1 MDLSGTNDLC
11 KGDGEIVNRYRI
23 SADIGGTFTDVVA
36 IDKDT
41 GRVFVGKASTT
52 PTDLTEG
59 VFAGLSLV
67 VDQPES
73 SDFLVHGT
81 TQGLNAFLERRGER
95 VLLLATQGA
104 GDVYYIA
111 RGDRTDLY
119 KLHYR
124 KPEPLVHRRDIVEIP
139 ERLTSQGKIRI
150 PLAEEAVRYAAKRVR
165 DEGFGAIAVAFL
177 FSYVNPVHELRT
189 AEILREELGEDFPI
203 TLSYQVANEWREYER
218 TSSAVIDAYIA
229 PTVRHYLNRLKSELN
244 RRNVSSP
251 LHIMQSNG
259 GIITAD
265 IAKNSSLQTLLSG
278 PVGGTMGGV
287 SLSREMGIPNLIC
300 IDMGG
305 TSFDV
310 SLVMD
315 QKPDI
320 ETETHLEGFPLL
332 LPVVKIHTVGAGGG
346 SVAYE
351 EAGGLRVGPRSAGA
365 QPGPACYNRGGKE
378 PTVTDANL
386 LLGRIDPDWFAGGT
400 LELDANLAAVAMDRL
415 GKTLGLDAMALAEGI
430 GRIVNTKM
438 AQAIRAITVEKGI
451 EPRDYSLLAY
461 GGAGPMHACFLAEE
475 LGISQVIVPQ
485 NPGAFSA
492 WGMLQTDLRQDFAT
506 AFYIPLDRADGTILA
521 HQLGAM
527 ALDGAEALHLQ
538 GVPSEKIRHV
548 YATDMR
554 YRGQEYTLT
563 IPISSLEE
571 LARPDF
577 KEILS
582 ARFHEAHFIRFGHN
596 NPGAPAELVALRVA
610 AIGEVDRAPS
620 PPEFEPATVPQ
631 AEYRDMTFNG
641 KTLSGRVIRRSHL
654 SADTCLEGPALVLED
669 TATTVVPPGWHLRL
683 GLLGSMDINRVE

>member
-1 MDLSGTNDLC
+1 M
-11 KGDGEIVNRYRI
+11 NRYRV

-36 IDKDT
+36 IDKET
-41 GRVFVGKASTT
+41 GRVTVGKASTT
-52 PTDLTEG
+52 PRDLTEG
-59 VFAGLSLV
+59 IFAGLSRV
-67 VDQPES
+67 VQDSETI
-73 SDFLVHGT
+73 DFLVHGT
-81 TQGLNAFLERRGER
+81 TQGLNAFLERRGET
-95 VLLLATQGA
+95 VLLLASQGV

-111 RGDRTDLY
+111 RGDRRDLY
-119 KLHYR
+119 ELHYR
-124 KPEPLVHRRDIVEIP
+124 KPEPLVRRRNIVEIA
-139 ERLTSQGKIRI
+139 ERLNSEGGVRT
-150 PLAEEAVRYAAKRVR
+150 PLDEEAVRRAAQRVR
-165 DEGFGAIAVAFL
+165 DDGFGAVAVAFL
-177 FSYVNPVHELRT
+177 FSYVNPAHELRA
-189 AEILREELGEDFPI
+189 AELLREELGEDFPI
-203 TLSYQVANEWREYER
+203 TLSHQVANEWREYER

-229 PTVRHYLNRLKSELN
+229 PTVRRYLNRLKSELN
-244 RRNVSSP
+244 RQKVSAL

-265 IAKNSSLQTLLSG
+265 VAENSSLQTLLSG

-287 SLSREMGIPNLIC
+287 SLAKEMGVRNLIC

-320 ETETHLEGFPLL
+320 ETETYLEGFPIL

-365 QPGPACYNRGGKE
+365 EPGPACYARGGTE

-400 LELDANLAAVAMDRL
+400 LSLNQDLAAQAMEGL
-415 GKTLGLDAMALAEGI
+415 GQKLGLDVMQLAEGI

-451 EPRDYSLLAY
+451 EPRDYSLLTY

-492 WGMLQTDLRQDFAT
+492 WGMLQADMRQDFAK
-506 AFYIPLDRADGTILA
+506 AYYAPLDRANPSELA
-521 HQLGAM
+521 NELRSMASEGGA
-527 ALDGAEALHLQ
+527 AVADQ
-538 GVPSEKIRHV
+538 GVAPEKIAHLF
-548 YATDMR
+548 ATDMR

-563 IPISSLEE
+563 IAISSIDE
-571 LARPDF
+571 LTRVDF
-577 KEILS
+577 KEIL
-582 ARFHEAHFIRFGHN
+582 ANRFHQAHLARFGHN
-596 NPGAPAELVALRVA
+596 NPGAPTELVALRVA
-610 AIGEVDRAPS
+610 AIGEVERAPK
-620 PPEFEPATVPQ
+620 PPQPESSGKAE
-631 AEYRDMTFNG
+631 AEYRNMTFDG
-641 KTLSGRVIRRSHL
+641 KTMQGRVIRRSYL
-654 SADTCLEGPALVLED
+654 RSNMRLQGPALVLED
-669 TATTVVPPGWHLRL
+669 TATTVVPPGWELRL
-683 GLLGSMDINRVE
+683 DRLGSMDITRI

>member
-1 MDLSGTNDLC
+1 M
-11 KGDGEIVNRYRI
+11 NRYRV

-36 IDKDT
+36 IDKET
-41 GRVFVGKASTT
+41 GRVTVGKASTT
-52 PTDLTEG
+52 PRDLTEG
-59 VFAGLSLV
+59 IFAGLSRV
-67 VDQPES
+67 VQDSETI
-73 SDFLVHGT
+73 DFLVHGT
-81 TQGLNAFLERRGER
+81 TQGLNAFLERRGET
-95 VLLLATQGA
+95 VLLLASQGV

-111 RGDRTDLY
+111 RGDRRDLY
-119 KLHYR
+119 ELHYR
-124 KPEPLVHRRDIVEIP
+124 KPEPLVRRRNIVEIA
-139 ERLTSQGKIRI
+139 ERLNSEGGVRT
-150 PLAEEAVRYAAKRVR
+150 PLDEEAVRRAAQRVR
-165 DEGFGAIAVAFL
+165 DDGFGAVAVAFL
-177 FSYVNPVHELRT
+177 FSYVNPAHELRA
-189 AEILREELGEDFPI
+189 AELLRDELGEDFPI
-203 TLSYQVANEWREYER
+203 TLSHQVANEWREYER

-229 PTVRHYLNRLKSELN
+229 PTVRRYLNRLKSELN
-244 RRNVSSP
+244 RQKVSAL

-265 IAKNSSLQTLLSG
+265 VAENSSLQTLLSG

-287 SLSREMGIPNLIC
+287 SLAKEMGVRNLIC

-320 ETETHLEGFPLL
+320 ETETYLEGFPIL

-365 QPGPACYNRGGKE
+365 EPGPACYARGGIE

-400 LELDANLAAVAMDRL
+400 LSLDQDLAAQAMEGL
-415 GKTLGLDAMALAEGI
+415 GQKLGLDVMQLAEGI

-451 EPRDYSLLAY
+451 EPRDYSLLTY

-492 WGMLQTDLRQDFAT
+492 WGMLQADMRQDFAK
-506 AFYIPLDRADGTILA
+506 AYYAPLDRANPSELA
-521 HQLGAM
+521 NELRSMASEGGA
-527 ALDGAEALHLQ
+527 AVANQ
-538 GVPSEKIRHV
+538 GVAPEKIAHL
-548 YATDMR
+548 YGTDMR

-563 IPISSLEE
+563 IAISSLDE
-571 LARPDF
+571 LTRVDF
-577 KEILS
+577 KEIL
-582 ARFHEAHFIRFGHN
+582 ANRFHQAHLARFGHN
-596 NPGAPAELVALRVA
+596 NPGAPTELVALRVA
-610 AIGEVDRAPS
+610 AIGEVERAPK
-620 PPEFEPATVPQ
+620 PPEPESSGKAE
-631 AEYRDMTFNG
+631 AEYRNMTFDG
-641 KTLSGRVIRRSHL
+641 KTMQGRVIRRSYL
-654 SADTCLEGPALVLED
+654 RSNMRLQGPALVLED
-669 TATTVVPPGWHLRL
+669 TATTVVPPGWELRL
-683 GLLGSMDINRVE
+683 DRLGSMDITRI

>member
-1 MDLSGTNDLC
+1 M
-11 KGDGEIVNRYRI
+11 NRYRV

-36 IDKDT
+36 IDKET
-41 GRVFVGKASTT
+41 GRVTVGKASTT
-52 PTDLTEG
+52 PRDLTEG
-59 VFAGLSLV
+59 IFAGLSRV
-67 VDQPES
+67 VQDSETI
-73 SDFLVHGT
+73 DFLVHGT
-81 TQGLNAFLERRGER
+81 TQGLNAFLERRGET
-95 VLLLATQGA
+95 VLLLASQGV

-111 RGDRTDLY
+111 RGDRRDLY
-119 KLHYR
+119 ELHYR
-124 KPEPLVHRRDIVEIP
+124 KPEPLVRRRNIVEIA
-139 ERLTSQGKIRI
+139 ERLNSEGGVRT
-150 PLAEEAVRYAAKRVR
+150 PLDEEAVRRAAQRVR
-165 DEGFGAIAVAFL
+165 DDGFGAVAVAFL
-177 FSYVNPVHELRT
+177 FSYVNPAHELRA
-189 AEILREELGEDFPI
+189 AELLRDELGEDFPI
-203 TLSYQVANEWREYER
+203 TLSHQVANEWREYER

-229 PTVRHYLNRLKSELN
+229 PTVRRYLNRLKSELN
-244 RRNVSSP
+244 RQKVSAL

-265 IAKNSSLQTLLSG
+265 VAENSSLQTLLSG

-287 SLSREMGIPNLIC
+287 SLAKEMGVRNLIC

-320 ETETHLEGFPLL
+320 ETETYLEGFPIL

-365 QPGPACYNRGGKE
+365 EPGPACYARGGTE

-400 LELDANLAAVAMDRL
+400 LSLDQDLAAQAMEGL
-415 GKTLGLDAMALAEGI
+415 GQKLGLDVMQLAEGI

-451 EPRDYSLLAY
+451 EPRDYSLLTY

-492 WGMLQTDLRQDFAT
+492 WGMLQADMRQDFAK
-506 AFYIPLDRADGTILA
+506 AYYAPLDRANPSELA
-521 HQLGAM
+521 NELRSMASEGGA
-527 ALDGAEALHLQ
+527 AVANQ
-538 GVPSEKIRHV
+538 GVAPEKIAHL
-548 YATDMR
+548 YGTDMR

-563 IPISSLEE
+563 IAISSLDE
-571 LARPDF
+571 LTRVDF
-577 KEILS
+577 KEIL
-582 ARFHEAHFIRFGHN
+582 ANRFHQAHLARFGHN
-596 NPGAPAELVALRVA
+596 NPGAPTELVALRVA
-610 AIGEVDRAPS
+610 AIGEVERAPK
-620 PPEFEPATVPQ
+620 PPEPESSGKAE
-631 AEYRDMTFNG
+631 AEYRNMTFDG
-641 KTLSGRVIRRSHL
+641 KTMQGRVIRRSYL
-654 SADTCLEGPALVLED
+654 RSNMRLQGPALVLED
-669 TATTVVPPGWHLRL
+669 TATTVVPPGWELRL
-683 GLLGSMDINRVE
+683 DRLGSMDITRI

>member
-1 MDLSGTNDLC
+1 M
-11 KGDGEIVNRYRI
+11 NRYRV

-36 IDKDT
+36 IDRAT
-41 GRVFVGKASTT
+41 GEVTVGKASTT
-52 PTDLTEG
+52 PHDLTEG
-59 VFAGLSLV
+59 MLAGLSRV
-67 VDQPES
+67 VRQSES
-73 SDFLVHGT
+73 IEFLVHGT
-81 TQGLNAFLERRGER
+81 TQGLNAFLERRGEK
-95 VLLLATQGA
+95 VLLLATEGT

-111 RGDRTDLY
+111 RGDRTNLY
-119 KLHYR
+119 ALHYR
-124 KPEPLVHRRDIVEIP
+124 KPQPLVPRRDIVEIP
-139 ERLTSQGKIRI
+139 GRLTSEGRERS
-150 PLAEEAVRYAAKRVR
+150 PLAIAAVRDAARRVR
-165 DEGFGAIAVAFL
+165 EEGFGAVAVAFL
-177 FSYVNPVHELRT
+177 FSYVNPSHELVA
-189 AEILREELGEDFPI
+189 AEVLHEELGADFPV
-203 TLSYQVANEWREYER
+203 TLSHYVANEWREYER

-229 PTVRHYLNRLKSELN
+229 PTVHRYLHRLKSELHQKQ
-244 RRNVSSP
+244 VTAP

-265 IAKNSSLQTLLSG
+265 VAKNSSLQTLLSG

-287 SLSREMGIPNLIC
+287 SLAREMGVRNLIC

-315 QKPDI
+315 QRPDI
-320 ETETHLEGFPLL
+320 ETETYLEGFPIL

-365 QPGPACYNRGGKE
+365 EPGPACYQRGGTE

-400 LELDANLAAVAMDRL
+400 LTLDRNLAAEAMTQL
-415 GKTLGLDAMALAEGI
+415 GETLGIDTMELAEGI

-492 WGMLQTDLRQDFAT
+492 WGMLQTDLRQDFAK
-506 AFYIPLDRADGTILA
+506 AFYAPLDRAIESEIADILGSMSSEGTA
-521 HQLGAM
+521 
-527 ALDGAEALHLQ
+527 ALQQQ
-538 GVPSEKIRHV
+538 GVPVERIMHT

-563 IPISSLEE
+563 ISIENLEE
-571 LARPDF
+571 LRQAGF
-577 KEILS
+577 KDVL
-582 ARFHEAHFIRFGHN
+582 ANRFHEAHLARFGHN
-596 NPGAPAELVALRVA
+596 NPGAPTELVTLRVA
-610 AIGEVDRAPS
+610 AIGAVDRTPRKA
-620 PPEFEPATVPQ
+620 EPRRLTDSRLDFR
-631 AEYRDMTFNG
+631 EMTFNG
-641 KTLSGRVIRRSHL
+641 QSVRGRVIRRSQI
-654 SADTCLEGPALVLED
+654 TPEMRIEGPALVLED
-669 TATTVVPPGWHLRL
+669 TATTVVPPGWSLRPDPF
-683 GLLGSMDINRVE
+683 GSMDIIRVE